1 MALTIN
7 TNISSLMVQL
17 SLKQSSLELDR
28 ALQQM
33 TTGYRINSAKDDA
46 AGYAV
51 ATKMAIDLSSYN
63 VVQNNTLLGTS
74 LLNTATSSLD
84 LVTTHLQRIRDLA
97 EQAANGTYGTDSIT
111 AIQAEIDQRT
121 QEINRVMS
129 STEYNGIK
137 LFEGDAGT
145 VGGTGGGATTVD
157 ESKRVINQ
165 TTFQSGQTYYI
176 TTSDDLVKLQD
187 LVNSGVDT
195 TNVTFE
201 LMSDI
206 NMQGVAFRGIGNGGA
221 DGSDMSK
228 MFKGSFNGNQHV
240 ISNLAINTSEDDFG
254 LFVIS
259 MGDINSVGLENV
271 NITGGNVAGLVLQ
284 NMGNINSCYVT
295 GDITSNGD
303 EKAIGGLVGMNAGN
317 ISRSYSECDI
327 AATGEAFYVGG
338 LTGVTLGGIIDNC
351 YSLGNV
357 SGNSSVAYCGG
368 LLGSASNIMSQPII
382 NNSYSGAEVSNARH
396 VGGFIAINIGSASI
410 NNCYTNSIISGSNP
424 IEGAFIGYCD
434 SNLIINNSYY
444 DSNKNDPLSSVGS
457 GVPNGTI
464 TGVVTTQFEN
474 LIAGL
479 NLPNFA
485 YGGGITGGGNSNNT
499 GREFTLQVGIDST
512 ENSKITF
519 DTALGFTLNID
530 VSTTANAQNALD
542 EIDEVLD
549 LITAKQFGAVQNRLD
564 SVLDSLNVSIQNTTS
579 SLSTV
584 RDADIA
590 KVSADYI
597 RAQILQQASASLLA
611 TANQAPSIA
620 LNLI

>member
-63 VVQNNTLLGTS
+63 VVQNNTMLGTS
-74 LLNTATSSLD
+74 LLSTATSSLD

-137 LFEGDAGT
+137 LFEGDVGT
-145 VGGTGGGATTVD
+145 GGGTGGGTTTVD

-206 NMQGVAFRGIGNGGA
+206 NMQGISFDGIGTAGG

-228 MFKGSFNGNQHV
+228 VFKGIFNGNQHV
-240 ISNLAINTSEDDFG
+240 VSNLTINSSLGAAG
-254 LFVIS
+254 LFIFS
-259 MGDINSVGLENV
+259 LGDIQSLGVINCNIIGLNNVGAV
-271 NITGGNVAGLVLQ
+271 VGV
-284 NMGNINSCYVT
+284 NMGNISSCFVS
-295 GDITSNGD
+295 GDITGTEYYYVGSIVGASLAGNISNCYSTATVKGY
-303 EKAIGGLVGMNAGN
+303 AYVGGLVGGGQNCN
-317 ISRSYSECDI
+317 ISKSYFDGNVNGD
-327 AATGEAFYVGG
+327 ATVGG
-338 LTGVTLGGIIDNC
+338 LVGYGDGCIISSS
-351 YSLGNV
+351 YSLGEVKANI
-357 SGNSSVAYCGG
+357 SVGG
-368 LLGSASNIMSQPII
+368 LVGGIDNGNITD
-382 NNSYSGAEVSNARH
+382 SYSIARVQGNTK
-396 VGGFIAINIGSASI
+396 VGGFVGSVGTISSI
-410 NNCYTNSIISGSNP
+410 NGYFDKNKSGQSVGVGDGSYNGVVNGVTTS
-424 IEGAFIGYCD
+424 ELN
-434 SNLIINNSYY
+434 NLIN
-444 DSNKNDPLSSVGS
+444 
-457 GVPNGTI
+457 NGT
-464 TGVVTTQFEN
+464 
-474 LIAGL
+474 
-479 NLPNFA
+479 LPQYDYSN
-485 YGGGITGGGNSNNT
+485 GGTAGGGNSNNT

-549 LITAKQFGAVQNRLD
+549 LITAKQTEFGAVQNRLD

-579 SLSTV
+579 SLSTI